1 MKKKRIKQN
10 KKKKKGESSERA
22 RERERWRRRRK
33 EYKIASQDCGPVL
46 NGPWYTIAPAPIG
59 IAMP

>member
-22 RERERWRRRRK
+22 RERERWRRRK